1 METQNLEILFDYSW
15 FLAKN
20 LAHAKCRIMKFHYQN
35 SSTVDPI
42 STKCFTW
49 YNISDRKYPSQGE
62 IGLLILNPIHL
73 KDHYFHISRVLAYVQ
88 IGTFIIV
95 LMCTSWFFATFFL
108 QSCLHILGPS
118 AFSLDSIPQD
128 TCCGQRIKQKKK
140 KKQRE
145 TWQPKVALKEDS
157 GSLRWLHLMKFS
169 LKIKTEFSKISPIPF
184 HSP

>member
-1 METQNLEILFDYSW
+1 MP
-15 FLAKN
+15 
-20 LAHAKCRIMKFHYQN
+20 
-35 SSTVDPI
+35 SS
-42 STKCFTW
+42 
-49 YNISDRKYPSQGE
+49 
-62 IGLLILNPIHL
+62 LLGIHRHL
-73 KDHYFHISRVLAYVQ
+73 KQKIIFQMLCLSTFIWNILLNHYFHISRVLAYVQ

-169 LKIKTEFSKISPIPF
+169 LKIKTEFSKISPVPLFIVLKL
-184 HSP
+184 SKQLYKRCT

>member
-1 METQNLEILFDYSW
+1 
-15 FLAKN
+15 
-20 LAHAKCRIMKFHYQN
+20 
-35 SSTVDPI
+35 
-42 STKCFTW
+42 
-49 YNISDRKYPSQGE
+49 
-62 IGLLILNPIHL
+62 
-73 KDHYFHISRVLAYVQ
+73 
-88 IGTFIIV
+88 
-95 LMCTSWFFATFFL
+95 MCTSWFFATFFL

-169 LKIKTEFSKISPIPF
+169 LKIKTEFSKILPIPF
-184 HSP
+184 FMNLILNCTNNCTKDEVKISFPKSQLNHRPKNHQKIVQKIKSLLN

>member
-1 METQNLEILFDYSW
+1 MVNFKFYTPKSLFFY
-15 FLAKN
+15 
-20 LAHAKCRIMKFHYQN
+20 
-35 SSTVDPI
+35 
-42 STKCFTW
+42 
-49 YNISDRKYPSQGE
+49 
-62 IGLLILNPIHL
+62 
-73 KDHYFHISRVLAYVQ
+73 ISRVLAYVQ

-184 HSP
+184 HSPYTVQTILEKTHLKLISQKVNLIIAPKIIKKLSKKLKVLHLLS

>member
-1 METQNLEILFDYSW
+1 MNLSF
-15 FLAKN
+15 
-20 LAHAKCRIMKFHYQN
+20 N
-35 SSTVDPI
+35 SVNPVSTHFF
-42 STKCFTW
+42 KW
-49 YNISDRKYPSQGE
+49 YIISDKKYPSQGE
-62 IGLLILNPIHL
+62 IGLILNPKPLNHC
-73 KDHYFHISRVLAYVQ
+73 FHISRVMAYVQ

-157 GSLRWLHLMKFS
+157 GSLRWLHSMKFS
-169 LKIKTEFSKISPIPF
+169 LKLF
-184 HSP
+184 

>member
-1 METQNLEILFDYSW
+1 
-15 FLAKN
+15 
-20 LAHAKCRIMKFHYQN
+20 
-35 SSTVDPI
+35 
-42 STKCFTW
+42 
-49 YNISDRKYPSQGE
+49 
-62 IGLLILNPIHL
+62 
-73 KDHYFHISRVLAYVQ
+73 
-88 IGTFIIV
+88 
-95 LMCTSWFFATFFL
+95 MCTSWFFATFFL

-169 LKIKTEFSKISPIPF
+169 LKIKTACSEILPINLFLNCPNNCTKDKVKIDFPKSQLNHCPKN
-184 HSP
+184 HQKLKSLKKKYHTC

>member
-1 METQNLEILFDYSW
+1 MSTNENFNRTAILTI
-15 FLAKN
+15 L
-20 LAHAKCRIMKFHYQN
+20 
-35 SSTVDPI
+35 
-42 STKCFTW
+42 W
-49 YNISDRKYPSQGE
+49 YNINDKKYPSQGE
-62 IGLLILNPIHL
+62 IRLILNSIHL
-73 KDHYFHISRVLAYVQ
+73 NHYFYFFRVLAYVQ

-169 LKIKTEFSKISPIPF
+169 LKIKTEFSKIFPIQ
-184 HSP
+184 